1 MARTITN
8 AEFDSVVLKSK
19 VPVVVDFFAPWCGPC
34 KLMAPLFDQ
43 VSDEMGDQCVMVKV
57 NIEEDRDLAIKYS
70 ITSIPTLLFV
80 KNGEIVGKETGFM
93 GKEMLLE
100 IMTDLVK

>member
-1 MARTITN
+1 MAQTITN

-43 VSDEMGDQCVMVKV
+43 VSEEMGDRCVMVKV